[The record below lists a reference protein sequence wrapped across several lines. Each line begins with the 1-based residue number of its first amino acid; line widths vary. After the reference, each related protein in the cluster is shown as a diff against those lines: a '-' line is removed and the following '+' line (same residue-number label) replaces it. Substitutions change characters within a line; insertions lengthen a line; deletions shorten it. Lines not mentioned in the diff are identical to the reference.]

1 MSPPSRKFRPKY
13 APPSVT
19 LGNVTAQ
26 ISQRQHIVAANVSIL
41 IGTIEAPLIM
51 QQPVVRRLPKVGV
64 VACYVLPWLMS
75 TGCSIASRPPPPC
88 RTPARPD
95 RPPDMDPGP
104 HVCPTLTLTLL
115 CNVDTG
121 PRGPGALWTR
131 GLVDPGP
138 CAPGASWARDLVGVT
153 TRHSYPLRTT
163 LLPRIRRWTVS
174 WVKPWVGSVVV
185 WSGVIFCFLVGW
197 VGSEQLWYI
206 LGWVGLNPASG
217 GSDWVVK
224 T

>member
-1 MSPPSRKFRPKY
+1 MSPPSRTFRPKY

-26 ISQRQHIVAANVSIL
+26 ISQRQRIVAANVSIL
-41 IGTIEAPLIM
+41 IRTIEAPLIM

-75 TGCSIASRPPPPC
+75 TRRPPPPC

-95 RPPDMDPGP
+95 RPPDMVHGHEVPGP

-131 GLVDPGP
+131 
-138 CAPGASWARDLVGVT
+138 DLVGPGPRGRLPPDT
-153 TRHSYPLRTT
+153 AIHCEPLFYRGCADG
-163 LLPRIRRWTVS
+163 P
-174 WVKPWVGSVVV
+174 
-185 WSGVIFCFLVGW
+185 
-197 VGSEQLWYI
+197 
-206 LGWVGLNPASG
+206 
-217 GSDWVVK
+217 
-224 T
+224 